1 MKSVCNHECTRPL
14 DAHAP
19 MHTYVR
25 RSSYVATHVLT
36 GVGTRDTRW
45 RRGSRR
51 PKAGGKTTSRFDLSM
66 PTGPIPLP
74 HCVRPL
80 CFACPSTCACLWL
93 GEAPRSLAQ
102 QSLVGVFPPGFLPPS
117 RTLSTLSAH
126 ACLPLP
132 LCPLHLS
139 MPLACLFS
147 RQPCLAYSLLQRIH
161 AYAHAHAH
169 VSGTHIRVLETE

>member
-19 MHTYVR
+19 THTYVR

-132 LCPLHLS
+132 SLS
-139 MPLACLFS
+139 IAPVHASGLLILPPAL
-147 RQPCLAYSLLQRIH
+147 PCLLSSPKDTRVRTRTCTRERH
-161 AYAHAHAH
+161 SHT
-169 VSGTHIRVLETE
+169 GTRD